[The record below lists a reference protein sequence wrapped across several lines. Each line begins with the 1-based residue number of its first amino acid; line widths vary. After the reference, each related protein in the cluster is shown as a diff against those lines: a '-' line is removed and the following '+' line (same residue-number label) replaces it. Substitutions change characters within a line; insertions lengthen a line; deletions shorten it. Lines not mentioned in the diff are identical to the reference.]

1 MEPGRPEGDQDVAAR
16 AHQPGHRCQR
26 ASRIGE
32 VLEGVDGDD
41 EVDLACPGE
50 LDELFTGSTPEVEH
64 PCARQAG

>member
-1 MEPGRPEGDQDVAAR
+1 MEPGRPEGDQDVAAATYQR
-16 AHQPGHRCQR
+16 GHRGQR
-26 ASRIGE
+26 ARRVAE